1 MKTNQQISFPKN
13 LMELSQVEKIE
24 WHDQYSESFHANV
37 PFLYETAFYHGMDVL
52 KPWEIPDQTIPSV
65 INEWGK
71 IKEELTIKFSN
82 RDHVV
87 EELMRKGIALFYEV
101 LYWSND
107 QPVVL
112 ENGMDVNLAIKPIN
126 SGERLKFILSRMNNY
141 HSYVQLTELFIEMEK
156 LFWKHQVIMKKASKH

>member
-1 MKTNQQISFPKN
+1 MKTNQQIPFPKN

-65 INEWGK
+65 INEWEK
-71 IKEELTIKFSN
+71 IKKELTIKFSN

-107 QPVVL
+107 RPVVL
-112 ENGMDVNLAIKPIN
+112 ENGMDVNFGHKTNQFRREIEIY
-126 SGERLKFILSRMNNY
+126 FISN
-141 HSYVQLTELFIEMEK
+141 E
-156 LFWKHQVIMKKASKH
+156 

>member
-1 MKTNQQISFPKN
+1 MQNI
-13 LMELSQVEKIE
+13 
-24 WHDQYSESFHANV
+24 
-37 PFLYETAFYHGMDVL
+37 PFLYEAAFHHGMDVL
-52 KPWEIPDQTIPSV
+52 KPWEIPDQTIPAV

-101 LYWSND
+101 LYWSNN

-112 ENGMDVNLAIKPIN
+112 EIPM
-126 SGERLKFILSRMNNY
+126 
-141 HSYVQLTELFIEMEK
+141 ME
-156 LFWKHQVIMKKASKH
+156 I

>member
-1 MKTNQQISFPKN
+1 MKTNQQFSFPKN

-87 EELMRKGIALFYEV
+87 VELMRKGIALFYEV

-112 ENGMDVNLAIKPIN
+112 ENGMDMNLAIKPIN
-126 SGERLKFILSRMNNY
+126 SEERLKFILSRMNNY
-141 HSYVQLTELFIEMEK
+141 HSFIQLTELFIEMEK
-156 LFWKHQVIMKKASKH
+156 IFWKQEIMKKASKH